1 MFKELFKK
9 TKEVLN
15 ISFSFAKANFKL
27 RNERSYLGI
36 LWYLIEPL
44 SFLIILL
51 ILRGITSQG
60 DIRFY
65 PIYLFIG
72 LVMYNFFM
80 HVSSISTNIIQS
92 KSRLIKNL
100 TFPKESIV
108 FSTPIQFLLSHL
120 FEIIILIG
128 FMIYF
133 NIPVYRIILYPLV
146 LINFLLFTTGVS
158 FILATIGVFIDD
170 LKNVWSVFLRILW
183 FATPLFYS
191 SPKEGIIYLI
201 NQINPLTYFI
211 EISRQ
216 AIIFGDFVFFKFF
229 IVLLASFIIFIIG
242 LAFFNKYKS
251 KFAEIV

>member
-1 MFKELFKK
+1 
-9 TKEVLN
+9 
-15 ISFSFAKANFKL
+15 
-27 RNERSYLGI
+27 
-36 LWYLIEPL
+36 
-44 SFLIILL
+44 
-51 ILRGITSQG
+51 
-60 DIRFY
+60 
-65 PIYLFIG
+65 
-72 LVMYNFFM
+72 M

>member
-1 MFKELFKK
+1 MELIKK
-9 TKEVLN
+9 TKEVMN
-15 ISFSFAKANFKL
+15 ISFSFAKANFRL

-44 SFLIILL
+44 SFLVILL
-51 ILRGITSQG
+51 ILREITFQG
-60 DIRFY
+60 DIMFY

-80 HVSSISTNIIQS
+80 HVTSISTNIIQS

-100 TFPKESIV
+100 TFPKESII
-108 FSTPIQFLLSHL
+108 FSIPIQFLLSHL
-120 FEIIILIG
+120 FEVVILIS

-133 NIPVYRIILYPLV
+133 YIPVYHLVLYPLV
-146 LINFLLFTTGVS
+146 LINFLLFTAGVA
-158 FILATIGVFIDD
+158 FILSTIGVFIDD
-170 LKNVWSVFLRILW
+170 LKNVWAVFLRILW

-191 SPKEGIIYLI
+191 VPKEGLIYFI

-216 AIIFGDFVFFKFF
+216 LIIFGDFV
-229 IVLLASFIIFIIG
+229 IINFLVTFAGSIFVFIIG
-242 LAFFNKYKS
+242 LCLFNRYKS
-251 KFAEIV
+251 KFAEII